1 MKAMILAA
9 GKGTRVQPITHDI
22 PKPMIPIINTPV
34 MELIIKHLNAH
45 GFEDFVVNLSHLADK
60 IEDYFGDGSRL
71 GVNMA
76 YSWEGQFEGD
86 KWQGSALGSAGG
98 MQLIQQ
104 RSGFFDSTFAVLC
117 GDAVIDVNFTE
128 ALKFHREKGAIATIV
143 MKEVPL
149 EDVSSYGVVVT
160 DTNGRI
166 KSFQEKPKPEEAKS
180 NVINTGIYIFE
191 PEVFDFIPKKGEF
204 DIGGDLFPKLVATG
218 APFYGITLPFQW
230 VDIGKTPDFW
240 VATQMALKGEIH
252 GFRMPGKQIKPG
264 IFVGSN
270 VVIEDG
276 ANISGPVYIGGSTV
290 IRAGAEIIGPALIQ
304 SGCEIEGGAIIDKS
318 IVWHHTRVDSLANI
332 EQKIVFGP
340 HCIDAKGH
348 SVDLKEAGFDWLISD
363 RRIKKSDI
371 GKSVL

>member
-104 RSGFFDSTFAVLC
+104 RSGFFDSTFAVLW

-160 DTNGRI
+160 DSNGRI
-166 KSFQEKPKPEEAKS
+166 ESFQEKPKPEEAKS

-304 SGCEIEGGAIIDKS
+304 SGCEIEGGAIVDKS

>member
-22 PKPMIPIINTPV
+22 TKPMIPIINTPV

-76 YSWEGQFEGD
+76 YSWEGQFESD
-86 KWQGSALGSAGG
+86 QWKGSALGSAGG

-128 ALKFHREKGAIATIV
+128 ALKFHKEKGALATIV

-149 EDVSSYGVVVT
+149 DEVSSYGVVVT

-166 KSFQEKPKPEEAKS
+166 KSFQEKPSPAEAKS

-191 PEVFDFIPKKGEF
+191 PEIFDYIPDEGEF
-204 DIGGDLFPKLVATG
+204 DIGSDLFPKLVADD

-240 VATQMALKGEIH
+240 AATQMALKGEIH
-252 GFRMPGKQIKPG
+252 GFKMPGKQIKPG
-264 IFVGSN
+264 IFVGAN
-270 VVIEDG
+270 VVIEEG
-276 ANISGPVYIGGSTV
+276 ANISGPVYIGGSAV
-290 IRAGAEIIGPALIQ
+290 IRSGAGIIGPSLIQ
-304 SGCEIEGGAIIDKS
+304 SGCEIESGAIIDKS
-318 IVWHHTRVDSLANI
+318 VVWHHTRVNSLANI

-363 RRIKKSDI
+363 RRRSE
-371 GKSVL
+371 GAVNPFEG

>member
-71 GVNMA
+71 GVNMT

-86 KWQGSALGSAGG
+86 KWKGSALGSAGG

-304 SGCEIEGGAIIDKS
+304 SGCEIEGGAIVDKS

-363 RRIKKSDI
+363 RRNKNNYLNPLEK
-371 GKSVL
+371 